1 VPSLLGNDALE
12 RSSVVANRT
21 MNRER
26 DLTGS
31 NGYTRELGIDIP
43 ALISARLANGGFRW
57 LDICCGTG
65 KALRQCSSLFD
76 DERLRITGIDLV
88 DFYAAPP
95 TNAVRLVTASV
106 TTWTPEDPG
115 FDLITCVH
123 GLHYLGDKLGVL
135 AKAAT
140 WLTPGGQLVANLDLN
155 NLRTADDRPLGRR
168 ATTALRAAG
177 FTVDTRRHRIGFA
190 HGDGPNSLP
199 FTYLGANSEA
209 GPNYTGQPAV
219 HSHYT

>member
-1 VPSLLGNDALE
+1 MPRLLDSDSLE
-12 RSSVVANRT
+12 RSPVVANRT

-31 NGYTRELGIDIP
+31 NGYTRELGVDIP
-43 ALISARLANGGFRW
+43 ALIAARLTDGDFRW
-57 LDICCGTG
+57 LDLCCGTG
-65 KALRQCSSLFD
+65 KALLRCASRFD

-95 TNAVRLVTASV
+95 ARTVRFVTASV

-135 AKAAT
+135 TRAVT
-140 WLTPGGQLVANLDLN
+140 WLAPGGRLVANLDLN
-155 NLRTADDRPLGRR
+155 NLRGAGDRPLGRR

-177 FTVDTRRHRIGFA
+177 FTVDTRRHRIGFT
-190 HGDGPNSLP
+190 HGGNAKPLP
-199 FTYLGANSEA
+199 FTYLGADDSA

-219 HSHYT
+219 HSCYA

>member
-1 VPSLLGNDALE
+1 
-12 RSSVVANRT
+12 
-21 MNRER
+21 
-26 DLTGS
+26 
-31 NGYTRELGIDIP
+31 
-43 ALISARLANGGFRW
+43 
-57 LDICCGTG
+57 
-65 KALRQCSSLFD
+65 
-76 DERLRITGIDLV
+76 
-88 DFYAAPP
+88 
-95 TNAVRLVTASV
+95 
-106 TTWTPEDPG
+106 
-115 FDLITCVH
+115 
-123 GLHYLGDKLGVL
+123 VL